1 MTDGGSSIRPEAIPR
16 HIAVIMDGNGRW
28 AEERGLPRTDG
39 HRAGVDAVR
48 KIVRAARDIGVPW
61 LTLFAFS
68 TENWERPKYEVDE
81 LMKLPE
87 EYFETELPDAI
98 QNGIRIQMIGHRA
111 RLPAHVLATLD
122 DAIQA
127 TRGNAAMHLTFALSY
142 GGRGE
147 IVEAVRRLLK
157 DRDLGKLDPDSLDEK
172 RFAQYLDDPELPDVD
187 LLIRTGSERRISNF
201 LLWQLAYAEIHV
213 SDAMWPDF
221 GREDLEA
228 AILDYQSRE
237 RRYGRTSAQV
247 RGEGGS
253 AR

>member
-1 MTDGGSSIRPEAIPR
+1 LTGGGGGIRPEAIPR

-48 KIVRAARDIGVPW
+48 RIVRAARDIGVPW

-68 TENWERPKYEVDE
+68 TENWQRPKDEVDL

-87 EYFETELPDAI
+87 EFFATELPDAI
-98 QNGIRIQMIGHRA
+98 QNGVRIQMIGNRA
-111 RLPAHVLATLD
+111 RLPAHVVATLD
-122 DAIQA
+122 EAIGA
-127 TRGNAAMHLTFALSY
+127 TRGNGTMHLTFALSY

-147 IVEAVRRLLK
+147 IVEAVRRLLR
-157 DRDLGKLDPDSLDEK
+157 DRDLGQLDPDSLDEK

-221 GREDLEA
+221 DREDLEA

>member
-1 MTDGGSSIRPEAIPR
+1 MGEGSIRSEAIPR

-28 AEERGLPRTDG
+28 AEERGLARTEG

-48 KIVRAARDIGVPW
+48 KIVRAARDLGVSW

-68 TENWERPKYEVDE
+68 SENWSRPQSEVDE

-87 EYFETELPDAI
+87 EFFESELPDAI
-98 QNGIRIQMIGHRA
+98 ENGIRIRMIGNRA
-111 RLPAHVLATLD
+111 RLPDHVLATLD
-122 DAIQA
+122 EAIEA
-127 TRGNAAMHLTFALSY
+127 TRGNTSMHLFFALSY

-147 IVEAVRRLLK
+147 IVEAARGLIK
-157 DRDLGKLDPDSLDEK
+157 DHDLGKVDPDSLDEK
-172 RFAQYLDDPELPDVD
+172 LFAQYLDEPELPDVD

-213 SDAMWPDF
+213 TDVMWPDF
-221 GREDLEA
+221 TREDLET

-237 RRYGRTSAQV
+237 RRYGRISSQV
-247 RGEGGS
+247 RGEGGN
-253 AR
+253 AP

>member
-1 MTDGGSSIRPEAIPR
+1 MGEDSIRPEAIPR

-28 AEERGLPRTDG
+28 AEERGLARTDG
-39 HRAGVDAVR
+39 HHAGVDAVR
-48 KIVRAARDIGVPW
+48 KIVRAARDLGVSW

-68 TENWERPKYEVDE
+68 SENWNRPRSEVNE

-87 EYFETELPDAI
+87 EFFESELPDAI
-98 QNGIRIQMIGHRA
+98 ENGIRIQMIGNRD

-122 DAIQA
+122 DAIEA
-127 TRGNAAMHLTFALSY
+127 TRANSSMRLTFALSY

-147 IVEAVRRLLK
+147 IVAAVRRLLK
-157 DRDLGKLDPDSLDEK
+157 DCDLGKVDPDSLDEK

-187 LLIRTGSERRISNF
+187 LLIRTGGERRISNF
-201 LLWQLAYAEIHV
+201 LLWQLAYAEILV
-213 SDAMWPDF
+213 TDLMWPDF
-221 GREDLEA
+221 DREDLEA

-237 RRYGRTSAQV
+237 RRYGQISAQV

-253 AR
+253 AS

>member
-1 MTDGGSSIRPEAIPR
+1 MGEGSIRPEAIPR

-28 AEERGLPRTDG
+28 AEERGLARTDG
-39 HRAGVDAVR
+39 HHAGVDAVR
-48 KIVRAARDIGVPW
+48 KIVRAARDLGVSW

-68 TENWERPKYEVDE
+68 SENWNRPKLEVDE
-81 LMKLPE
+81 LMTLPE
-87 EYFETELPDAI
+87 EFFESELPDAI
-98 QNGIRIQMIGHRA
+98 ENGIRIQMIGNRA
-111 RLPAHVLATLD
+111 RLPVHVLATLD
-122 DAIQA
+122 RAIQA
-127 TRGNAAMHLTFALSY
+127 TCENAAMRLTFALSY

-157 DRDLGKLDPDSLDEK
+157 DHDLDKLDPDSLDEK

-187 LLIRTGSERRISNF
+187 LLVRTGSERRISNF

-213 SDAMWPDF
+213 TDVMWPDF
-221 GREDLEA
+221 TREDLEA

-237 RRYGRTSAQV
+237 RRYGRISAQV

-253 AR
+253 AS